1 LRLNAL
7 QIFDDRLDVMRAE
20 HEDRHVGCPDDSLGE
35 RLGKIVD
42 RVFGGKG
49 AEGRRFLVRAVALL
63 ADRVAARAVLLTSTS
78 PLSMRV
84 FSAALAETAL
94 ATRRAALAA
103 IPNLTAKLR
112 DGTKGLSSHVSFD
125 D

>member
-1 LRLNAL
+1 
-7 QIFDDRLDVMRAE
+7 
-20 HEDRHVGCPDDSLGE
+20 
-35 RLGKIVD
+35 
-42 RVFGGKG
+42 
-49 AEGRRFLVRAVALL
+49 
-63 ADRVAARAVLLTSTS
+63 
-78 PLSMRV
+78 MRV
-84 FSAALAETAL
+84 FLAALAETAL